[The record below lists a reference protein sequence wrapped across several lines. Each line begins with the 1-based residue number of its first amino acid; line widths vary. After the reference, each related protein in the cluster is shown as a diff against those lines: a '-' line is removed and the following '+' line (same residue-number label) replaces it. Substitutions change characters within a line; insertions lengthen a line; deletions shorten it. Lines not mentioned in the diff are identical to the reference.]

1 MIVVTGAAGFI
12 GSCIL
17 AALNAA
23 GRSDIL
29 IVDHLDNDLKPKNFR
44 SKKFLEYLDKSD
56 FLASVRKN
64 QVPDSVECIIH
75 MGACSSTLLQDAK
88 YYEEN
93 NFLYTKTLAQWA
105 LEHKVRFIYASS
117 AATYGDGAQ
126 GYSDDHALIKNCKP
140 LNLYGKSKQDFDEW
154 ALDSN
159 VLNKMVGLKF
169 FNVFGPNEYHK
180 GQMRSVILKAY
191 KKVKEEGKM
200 LLYKSYK
207 EAYANGN
214 QKRDFIYIKDAVDI
228 VMFFFMH
235 PQLAGIYNV
244 GTGKA
249 RTWNDVANALFVATH
264 QKPDIEY
271 IEMPEPLRAQY
282 QYFTQADV
290 TKLRMAGYAKPF
302 MELEDSVADYAQYL
316 ERKGYI

>member
-17 AALNAA
+17 GALNAE
-23 GRSDIL
+23 GRTDIL
-29 IVDHLDNDLKPKNFR
+29 IVDHLDNDLKPKNF
-44 SKKFLEYLDKSD
+44 SNKKFLEYLDKSD
-56 FLASVRKN
+56 FLELVKKN
-64 QVPDSVECIIH
+64 QLLGDVECLIH
-75 MGACSSTLLQDAK
+75 MGACSSTLLQDAQ

-93 NFLYTKTLAQWA
+93 NFLYTKILAQWA

-126 GYSDDHALIKNCKP
+126 GYSDDHALIKNYKP
-140 LNLYGKSKQDFDEW
+140 LNLYGESKQKFDIW
-154 ALDSN
+154 ALDQG
-159 VLNKMVGLKF
+159 VLNQMVGLKF

-191 KKVKEEGKM
+191 KKVREEGKM

-207 EAYANGN
+207 QAYAHGE
-214 QKRDFIYIKDAVDI
+214 QQRDFIYIKDAVDI
-228 VMFFFMH
+228 VMFFVTH
-235 PQLAGIYNV
+235 PDLAGIYNV

-249 RTWNDVANALFVATH
+249 RTWNDVAHALFAATN
-264 QKPDIEY
+264 QKSDIEY
-271 IEMPEPLRAQY
+271 IEMPEAMRPQY

-290 TKLRMAGYAKPF
+290 KKLRIAGYTKRF
-302 MELEDSVADYAQYL
+302 TELEDSVKDYVSYL